1 MPAEY
6 VKMRDSLKK
15 SGHSDKEAKKIAA
28 IAYWK
33 KYGKSVNA
41 AHKGS
46 K

>member
-6 VKMRDSLKK
+6 VAMRDSLKK
-15 SGHSDKEAKKIAA
+15 SGHSDKDAKRIAA

-33 KYGKSVNA
+33 KHGKSVNK
-41 AHKGS
+41 AHKG